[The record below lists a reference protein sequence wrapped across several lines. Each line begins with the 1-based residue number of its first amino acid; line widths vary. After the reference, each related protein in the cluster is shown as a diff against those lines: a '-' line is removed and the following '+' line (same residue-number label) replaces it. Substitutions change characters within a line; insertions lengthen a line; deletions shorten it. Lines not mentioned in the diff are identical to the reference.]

1 MRKIGYLDGL
11 RGLAAFQVVFHHFI
25 LTFYPALF
33 IFPGVATHLPG
44 TIEATISASP
54 LNLLWDGNF
63 AVCLFFILS
72 GYVLSHKFFLHGNAE
87 IATAAAVK
95 RYFRLALPAAFSVL
109 LAYVMMKLSLFF
121 NQPAGVAAGSDWLAG
136 FWTFQPRFFDAL
148 NQAFLGV
155 FFAGTFS
162 YNAVLWTIAL
172 EFAGSFIVFGFLA
185 LFGTARNRFWA
196 YGFLIWIFLQTY
208 YLAFILGMLLSDIM
222 THRGAILRGLGPWK
236 RMLHPIILLLGL
248 FVASY
253 PSGRD
258 GGGTIYAFM
267 QFPEFFTDP
276 AVFYH
281 IVGSALIMVAL
292 LDSTRLQRFL
302 SHRPFL
308 FLGDIS
314 FMMYL
319 LHFIIL
325 GSFSSFV
332 FLQLQPFTTYPLA
345 VLGTFLLSLPVIF
358 GVSFLAHIHI
368 DQRAVRFSHFFYE
381 KVFNKA

>member
-136 FWTFQPRFFDAL
+136 VWTFQPRFFDAL

-185 LFGTARNRFWA
+185 LFGTARNRF
-196 YGFLIWIFLQTY
+196 
-208 YLAFILGMLLSDIM
+208 S
-222 THRGAILRGLGPWK
+222 K
-236 RMLHPIILLLGL
+236 S
-248 FVASY
+248 ASRSFT
-253 PSGRD
+253 PCT
-258 GGGTIYAFM
+258 GGGGIGAVGGGATVFVSLVATVAGAFSIS
-267 QFPEFFTDP
+267 
-276 AVFYH
+276 AVAPDKF
-281 IVGSALIMVAL
+281 
-292 LDSTRLQRFL
+292 DSVLT
-302 SHRPFL
+302 
-308 FLGDIS
+308 
-314 FMMYL
+314 
-319 LHFIIL
+319 
-325 GSFSSFV
+325 
-332 FLQLQPFTTYPLA
+332 QLRNPP
-345 VLGTFLLSLPVIF
+345 
-358 GVSFLAHIHI
+358 
-368 DQRAVRFSHFFYE
+368 
-381 KVFNKA
+381 